1 MTRAFLDYA
10 RDVQTGA
17 LVPAK
22 IDPGILREVPLR
34 DPRVRIDDFLAA
46 DPATYLRQLPPQS
59 AEYAQ
64 LMREKLVL
72 EDRIALGG
80 WGPVVAA
87 ESLAPGASGPQVVAL
102 RDRLVQML
110 VREERL
116 NLALRSFACIP
127 VIAELDRGRF
137 GAVFEHRS

>member
-1 MTRAFLDYA
+1 VRYL
-10 RDVQTGA
+10 
-17 LVPAK
+17 LPA
-22 IDPGILREVPLR
+22 
-34 DPRVRIDDFLAA
+34 
-46 DPATYLRQLPPQS
+46 
-59 AEYAQ
+59 
-64 LMREKLVL
+64 
-72 EDRIALGG
+72 
-80 WGPVVAA
+80 
-87 ESLAPGASGPQVVAL
+87 